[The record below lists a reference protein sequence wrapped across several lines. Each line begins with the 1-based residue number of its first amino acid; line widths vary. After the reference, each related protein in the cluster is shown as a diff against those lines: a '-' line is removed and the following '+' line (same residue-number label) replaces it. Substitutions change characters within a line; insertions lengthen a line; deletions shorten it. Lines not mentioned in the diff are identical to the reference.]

1 MCVPAIR
8 PTIQCFRCAQRRAGL
23 TLPAVRADDLAMS
36 LSSAPSTRRKGPHP
50 LILLLAVMLVV
61 TAIMLMLRSGG
72 REVIE
77 HAIAYLRA
85 AGPEAFFFAMAVMP
99 LPLAW
104 FTIPAGE
111 AFAVELTLSG
121 VIAAALAA
129 VAVQIALYYWLARYA
144 LRPTVTRW
152 MVRRGYAVPK
162 LANNN
167 ALAVVLLVRLPPGPP
182 LPLQC
187 LLLGLAEVPFRTYLL
202 ASWLITVP
210 WVFGGVILGRGI
222 LHGNL
227 TLAAG
232 GVGVI
237 GAAAVAAYL
246 ARRRWSSRVA

>member
-8 PTIQCFRCAQRRAGL
+8 PAIQCFRGARRRAGL
-23 TLPAVRADDLAMS
+23 TLPTLPADDPAMS
-36 LSSAPSTRRKGPHP
+36 LPSAPSTPRKGPHP
-50 LILLLAVMLVV
+50 LILLLAVILVV
-61 TAIMLMLRSGG
+61 VAIVLMLRSGG
-72 REVIE
+72 REALE
-77 HAIAYLRA
+77 QAIAFLRA
-85 AGPEAFFFAMAVMP
+85 AGPVAFFCAMAVAP

-111 AFAVELTLSG
+111 AFAANLTLPG
-121 VIAAALAA
+121 VIAAALVA

-144 LRPTVTRW
+144 LRPTVERW
-152 MVRRGYAVPK
+152 MVRRGYTVPK
-162 LANNN
+162 LSNDN

-187 LLLGLAEVPFRTYLL
+187 LLLGLAEVPFRTYLI

-210 WVFGGVILGRGI
+210 WVLGGVILGRGI

-227 TLAAG
+227 MLAAG

-237 GAAAVAAYL
+237 GAAAIAAYL
-246 ARRRWSSRVA
+246 ARRRWLSRPA